1 MQALRVCV
9 QVPCNNVT
17 TNMLR
22 LGDPH
27 IVAVLTNSRGTAHT
41 DALSGRSEA
50 SFEALQGT
58 GCVDAATTCMEC
70 HDGTVSCGWWN
81 IYFSEATERDRELHL
96 LLASLLPFVA
106 SHADYCLSADHGWHA
121 STSDVVCRHF
131 TAPVKHTSHRML
143 WLWVWCRACSRHYF
157 ARLLFTALR
166 RIDASPPESFT
177 ATPCVV
183 LPAQDSLVV

>member
-1 MQALRVCV
+1 
-9 QVPCNNVT
+9 
-17 TNMLR
+17 MLR

-27 IVAVLTNSRGTAHT
+27 IVAVLTNSRGTAHI

-70 HDGTVSCGWWN
+70 RDGTVSCGWWN
-81 IYFSEATERDRELHL
+81 VYFSEATERERGRELLL
-96 LLASLLPFVA
+96 LLASLLPLVA
-106 SHADYCLSADHGWHA
+106 SHADYFQFADHGCCA

-131 TAPVKHTSHRML
+131 TAPVKHTSRRML
-143 WLWVWCRACSRHYF
+143 WLWIWCRECSRHYF

-166 RIDASPPESFT
+166 QIDASPPE
-177 ATPCVV
+177 
-183 LPAQDSLVV
+183 

>member
-17 TNMLR
+17 TNTLR

-41 DALSGRSEA
+41 DAISGRSEA
-50 SFEALQGT
+50 SLEALQGT

-81 IYFSEATERDRELHL
+81 IYFSEATERELL
-96 LLASLLPFVA
+96 PLLASLLPFVA
-106 SHADYCLSADHGWHA
+106 SHADCCLSADHGWHA
-121 STSDVVCRHF
+121 PTSEVVCRHF
-131 TAPVKHTSHRML
+131 TAPVKHTSRRML
-143 WLWVWCRACSRHYF
+143 WLWVWCREFSRHYLT
-157 ARLLFTALR
+157 RLLFTALR
-166 RIDASPPESFT
+166 QIDASPPEPFT
-177 ATPCVV
+177 AAPCVV
-183 LPAQDSLVV
+183 LPAQHSRVV

>member
-1 MQALRVCV
+1 
-9 QVPCNNVT
+9 
-17 TNMLR
+17 MLR

-27 IVAVLTNSRGTAHT
+27 IVVVLTNSRGTAHT

-50 SFEALQGT
+50 SFEALQGA
-58 GCVDAATTCMEC
+58 GCVEAATTCMEC

-81 IYFSEATERDRELHL
+81 VYFSEATERGLLL
-96 LLASLLPFVA
+96 LLASLLLLVA

-131 TAPVKHTSHRML
+131 RAPVKHTSRRML
-143 WLWVWCRACSRHYF
+143 WLWMWCRECSRHYF

-177 ATPCVV
+177 AALCVV
-183 LPAQDSLVV
+183 LPAQDSPVV

>member
-27 IVAVLTNSRGTAHT
+27 IVVVLTSGPGTARI

-58 GCVDAATTCMEC
+58 ECVDAATTCMEC
-70 HDGTVSCGWWN
+70 HEGTVSCGWWN
-81 IYFSEATERDRELHL
+81 IYFSEATERGRAAPAAGVVA
-96 LLASLLPFVA
+96 ASCGLP
-106 SHADYCLSADHGWHA
+106 C
-121 STSDVVCRHF
+121 
-131 TAPVKHTSHRML
+131 
-143 WLWVWCRACSRHYF
+143 
-157 ARLLFTALR
+157 RLLSVR
-166 RIDASPPESFT
+166 
-177 ATPCVV
+177 
-183 LPAQDSLVV
+183 

>member
-9 QVPCNNVT
+9 RVPCNNVT

-27 IVAVLTNSRGTAHT
+27 IVVVLTNSPGTAHT

-70 HDGTVSCGWWN
+70 HDSTVSCGWWN
-81 IYFSEATERDRELHL
+81 IHFSEATERERER
-96 LLASLLPFVA
+96 AAPAAGVVAAFCGLP
-106 SHADYCLSADHGWHA
+106 C
-121 STSDVVCRHF
+121 
-131 TAPVKHTSHRML
+131 
-143 WLWVWCRACSRHYF
+143 
-157 ARLLFTALR
+157 RLLSVR
-166 RIDASPPESFT
+166 
-177 ATPCVV
+177 
-183 LPAQDSLVV
+183 

>member
-1 MQALRVCV
+1 
-9 QVPCNNVT
+9 
-17 TNMLR
+17 MLR

-27 IVAVLTNSRGTAHT
+27 IVAVLTHSRGTAHT

-81 IYFSEATERDRELHL
+81 VYFSEATERGLLL
-96 LLASLLPFVA
+96 LLASLLPLVA
-106 SHADYCLSADHGWHA
+106 SHADYCLSAGHGWHA

-131 TAPVKHTSHRML
+131 QH
-143 WLWVWCRACSRHYF
+143 
-157 ARLLFTALR
+157 
-166 RIDASPPESFT
+166 
-177 ATPCVV
+177 
-183 LPAQDSLVV
+183 Q